1 MASQRA
7 RLLAA
12 MTETAAEHTYG
23 ETTVAAVVAR
33 AGVSRRTFYEH
44 FSSRLECFLVA
55 YDAGTEVLIRA
66 IAAAVSRRQ
75 GWRARLRG
83 GIDAYL
89 GTLGSSPGFARM
101 FVLEIVAVGDTGIE
115 RRRRVHRRFVGLYR
129 ELNATAR
136 ADEPG
141 VRAVADDE
149 LLLVVGGTEQLV
161 ADHVQRREVDRLPG
175 LAPAVVSVVAALL
188 VAPEASGIRTSVA
201 TASEPRGVPTAP
213 R

>member
-1 MASQRA
+1 MTSQRA

-12 MTETAAEHTYG
+12 MTDTMAERRYG
-23 ETTVAAVVAR
+23 ETTVADVVAR

-75 GWRARLRG
+75 GWRSRLRG
-83 GIDAYL
+83 GVDAYL
-89 GTLGSSPGFARM
+89 GTLASSPGFARL
-101 FVLEIVAVGDTGIE
+101 FVLEIVGVGDTGIE

-136 ADEPG
+136 AEEPSVRVVTDE
-141 VRAVADDE
+141 E
-149 LLLVVGGTEQLV
+149 LLLVVAGTEQVV
-161 ADHVQRREVDRLPG
+161 AEHLYRRDPAEVAT
-175 LAPAVVSVVAALL
+175 LAPTVVSVVSSLL
-188 VAPEASGIRTSVA
+188 RSSLTP
-201 TASEPRGVPTAP
+201 
-213 R
+213 